1 MLDDWIYVSEILVC
15 STLSLSPVSVPN
27 TDLSL
32 RDSTSS
38 LSRGDSIGVVHRA
51 TRVSIDCI
59 GLVCVREFIVFFVF
73 IVFFAFSLSPSFGF
87 RVNRKIG
94 PHTGS

>member
-15 STLSLSPVSVPN
+15 STLSPSPVSVPN

-59 GLVCVREFIVFFVF
+59 GLVCV
-73 IVFFAFSLSPSFGF
+73 VFFAFFVFFRLSLSFPL
-87 RVNRKIG
+87 
-94 PHTGS
+94 